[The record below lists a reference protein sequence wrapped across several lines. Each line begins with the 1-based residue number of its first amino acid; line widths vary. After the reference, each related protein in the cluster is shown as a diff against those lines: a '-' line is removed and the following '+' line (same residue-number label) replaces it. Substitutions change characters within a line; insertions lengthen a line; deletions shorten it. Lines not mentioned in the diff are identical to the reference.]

1 MIPCVDTDTR
11 HVALFGGTFDPIHS
25 GHLRIAYELYQT
37 CFFDE
42 FAFMPCYQPVHKAEN
57 QGVPVQ
63 VRLAMLESALEATP
77 FVIEHAEIERA
88 GPSYAVDTLE
98 NLKKMHVKRHYY
110 FVMGADSLLSFH
122 KWQRFERLLELV
134 HLVVVGRPGYV
145 INERSAIMAYLQ
157 GRLVDSLEQLQSEEA
172 GLVYISPWMMLDISS
187 TMVRECLK
195 KNESIRYLVPEPVE
209 QMILQLNC
217 YK

>member
-1 MIPCVDTDTR
+1 
-11 HVALFGGTFDPIHS
+11 
-25 GHLRIAYELYQT
+25 
-37 CFFDE
+37 
-42 FAFMPCYQPVHKAEN
+42 
-57 QGVPVQ
+57 
-63 VRLAMLESALEATP
+63 
-77 FVIEHAEIERA
+77 
-88 GPSYAVDTLE
+88 
-98 NLKKMHVKRHYY
+98 MHVKRHYY
-110 FVMGADSLLSFH
+110 FIMGADSLLSFH
-122 KWQRFERLLELV
+122 KWQRFERLFELV

-145 INERSAIMAYLQ
+145 VNERSAIMAYLQ

-187 TMVRECLK
+187 TMVRERLK